1 MPIIPITYLE
11 HICVQTF
18 YSLDRTFIMSVI
30 SNSDAVMF
38 SSLNQP
44 WAGARWDGGHN
55 ALTGLGNGVNML
67 HHSNHKVNHFQPKHI
82 NWEHGKISFLFGF
95 PLKANTETKVQVQ
108 VIYLEGN
115 LRKH

>member
-30 SNSDAVMF
+30 SNSDAVLF

-44 WAGARWDGGHN
+44 WAGARWDGRHN
-55 ALTGLGNGVNML
+55 ALTGLGNGVTC
-67 HHSNHKVNHFQPKHI
+67 SIIRTIKSITFSQS
-82 NWEHGKISFLFGF
+82 ISTGSMERLVSYLGFL
-95 PLKANTETKVQVQ
+95 
-108 VIYLEGN
+108 
-115 LRKH
+115 